1 MKKAPPLTRGWRDRL
16 GFLFFGVAT
25 GLSGLAAWQHPSVL
39 AVLLVLH
46 NALLS
51 GMYLRRYPTLRYDRK
66 GLYWGLLAAVLPTA
80 TPLPEAPGYLLTI
93 LAILGYGLILWSL
106 LTLGGRFG
114 IAPAD
119 RGLVTSGP
127 YRLVR
132 HPMYLG
138 ELLLRGVLAIS
149 APNLV
154 VALLLTLSLA
164 LIQIVRI
171 LREEQI
177 LRGYEAY
184 TAQTR
189 FRLLPGVW

>member
-1 MKKAPPLTRGWRDRL
+1 MKPVSLTRAYRNRL
-16 GFLFFGVAT
+16 GFVFFGVAA
-25 GLSGLAAWQHPSVL
+25 GLAGLACWQQPSLL
-39 AVLLVLH
+39 AALVVLH
-46 NALLS
+46 NTLLA

-66 GLYWGLLAAVLPTA
+66 GLYLGLLAAVLPTA
-80 TPLPEAPGYLLTI
+80 TPLPTAPDLLVTL
-93 LAILGYGLILWSL
+93 LALTGYGLILWSL
-106 LTLGGRFG
+106 LALGGRFG

-138 ELLLRGVLAIS
+138 ELLLRGALVAS

-154 VALLLTLSLA
+154 LAVLLTLCLA
-164 LIQIVRI
+164 LIQVLRI
-171 LREEQI
+171 QREEGI
-177 LRGYEAY
+177 ICGYAIY

>member
-1 MKKAPPLTRGWRDRL
+1 MKALSITRWWRDRL
-16 GFLFFGVAT
+16 GFLFFGVAA

-39 AVLLVLH
+39 SVLLALH
-46 NALLS
+46 NALLA

-80 TPLPEAPGYLLTI
+80 TPLPKAPGYLLTI

-106 LTLGGRFG
+106 VTLGGRFG

-138 ELLLRGVLAIS
+138 ELLLRGTLAAS
-149 APNLV
+149 APDLV
-154 VALLLTLSLA
+154 IALLLTLFLA
-164 LIQIVRI
+164 GIQVVRI
-171 LREEQI
+171 LREERI

-184 TAQTR
+184 AEQTR

>member
-1 MKKAPPLTRGWRDRL
+1 MNRFWRTRI
-16 GFLFFGVAT
+16 GFLFFGVAA
-25 GLSGLAAWQHPSVL
+25 GLSGLAAWQHPTVL
-39 AVLLVLH
+39 ACLVALH
-46 NALLS
+46 NALLAV
-51 GMYLRRYPTLRYDRK
+51 MYLRRYPTLRYDRK
-66 GLYWGLLAAVLPTA
+66 GLILGLLAAVLPTA
-80 TPLPEAPGYLLTI
+80 SPLPEAPGLFLTLLALT
-93 LAILGYGLILWSL
+93 GYALILSSL
-106 LTLGGRFG
+106 VALGGRFG

-138 ELLLRGVLAIS
+138 ELLLRGALAIS

-154 VALLLTLSLA
+154 MALMLTLCLA
-164 LIQIVRI
+164 GIQVVRI
-171 LREEQI
+171 GREEQI

>member
-1 MKKAPPLTRGWRDRL
+1 MKPISLTRPWRDRL

-39 AVLLVLH
+39 GVLLVLH

-80 TPLPEAPGYLLTI
+80 TPLPETPGLLLTLSA
-93 LAILGYGLILWSL
+93 LAGYGLILWSL
-106 LTLGGRFG
+106 VTLGGRFG

-119 RGLVTSGP
+119 RGLVTIGP

-138 ELLLRGVLAIS
+138 ELLLRGALAIS
-149 APNLV
+149 TPNLIL
-154 VALLLTLSLA
+154 ALLLTLGLA
-164 LIQIVRI
+164 GIQIVRI

-177 LRGYEAY
+177 IRDYALYA
-184 TAQTR
+184 AQTR

>member
-1 MKKAPPLTRGWRDRL
+1 MKALSFTRWWRDRF
-16 GFLFFGVAT
+16 GFLFFGVAA

-39 AVLLVLH
+39 SVLLALH
-46 NALLS
+46 NALLA
-51 GMYLRRYPTLRYDRK
+51 GMYLRRYPTVRYDRK
-66 GLYWGLLAAVLPTA
+66 GLMLGLLAAALPTA
-80 TPLPEAPGYLLTI
+80 APLPTAPGLTLT
-93 LAILGYGLILWSL
+93 LAALAGYALILWSL

-138 ELLLRGVLAIS
+138 ELLLRGALAIS

-154 VALLLTLSLA
+154 MALLLTLCLA
-164 LIQIVRI
+164 GIQVLRI
-171 LREEQI
+171 QREERVI
-177 LRGYEAY
+177 RGYEAY
-184 TAQTR
+184 AEQTR